1 VYTYTT
7 ETVKAEVVNPV
18 LDGTPQ
24 SEIRVFRFEPPVPDS
39 QHAKTEPSTPTLT
52 SKSDALTVIP
62 DPANDMAPDSPPMLY
77 YADDIDAE
85 YINVDEFED
94 TGDSMDDVQPVPKT
108 DEEDMPGLEKDDRMP
123 DEDDDGATEVPPT
136 PTMSTKEK
144 REVLNR
150 IQGNLTFLEPFL
162 SGLQRADN
170 EHEIY
175 EGLANLGLLQVT
187 HDIGKERV
195 EGRSVDQEYWGGVI
209 SRILESR
216 CNGLE
221 GDPEKVIEDLA
232 NQDVPAYAV
241 PIQKKD
247 VRATDDKENQV
258 TNLEEEATVD
268 VPAGSCN
275 LKEWAPNVNA
285 PVFVPLTPPPDI
297 PYAPKSPDPE
307 ANYTPYVPRS
317 PEPTELDEVRKRVFD
332 LEEHVDLV
340 VERLKDRVRDLENQM
355 LSDGSL
361 LTELNWKSNE
371 WDELEDKSKSDKKGR
386 RRRKNTPDSRRGS
399 PKTDENVAEVK
410 RDLGRMSKQVRTL
423 EERMKT
429 AEREIMKIQAKLEKA
444 LVLGPEVRELASLIE
459 EQQRAQADVNA
470 HLFEEIAE
478 LRRVTG
484 TNLGAL
490 DSRFLRH
497 EWEINTLCTRYQ
509 QLYNFAMNV
518 FYPSPTTTA
527 NQHATGSFIIPVP
540 KTPIPVP
547 NRQAVAAN

>member
-1 VYTYTT
+1 M
-7 ETVKAEVVNPV
+7 AE
-18 LDGTPQ
+18 
-24 SEIRVFRFEPPVPDS
+24 
-39 QHAKTEPSTPTLT
+39 
-52 SKSDALTVIP
+52 
-62 DPANDMAPDSPPMLY
+62 
-77 YADDIDAE
+77 
-85 YINVDEFED
+85 
-94 TGDSMDDVQPVPKT
+94 
-108 DEEDMPGLEKDDRMP
+108 
-123 DEDDDGATEVPPT
+123 EDDDGATKVPPT

-144 REVLNR
+144 REVLSR
-150 IQGNLTFLEPFL
+150 IQGNLAFLEPFL

-170 EHEIY
+170 EEEIY
-175 EGLANLGLLQVT
+175 EGLASLGLLQVT

-216 CNGLE
+216 CDGME
-221 GDPEKVIEDLA
+221 GDPVKAVGDQA
-232 NQDVPAYAV
+232 DRNVPAYAI
-241 PIQKKD
+241 PIRKKD
-247 VRATDDKENQV
+247 VSVKDDKENHSSQQEGEDV
-258 TNLEEEATVD
+258 T
-268 VPAGSCN
+268 VPVPTGACDP
-275 LKEWAPNVNA
+275 KEWVPNVNA

-307 ANYTPYVPRS
+307 ANYTPYIPRS
-317 PEPTELDEVRKRVFD
+317 PEPTELDEVRRRVFD

-355 LSDGSL
+355 LSDGCL

-399 PKTDENVAEVK
+399 PKTDENVAEIK

-444 LVLGPEVRELASLIE
+444 LVLGPEVRELANLIE

-484 TNLGAL
+484 SNLGAL